1 MLKVAPCEVGSTIV
15 SPMFSALIGYWVTT
29 VTYKNASSANIIA
42 SILVS
47 YFCIA
52 FGFATWLNKILMVKA

>member
-47 YFCIA
+47 DKMYR
-52 FGFATWLNKILMVKA
+52 